1 MFRCLAMSQ
10 SYLRSLLFHRKEA
23 TYFDGDHH
31 KSIALYSNPIE
42 NHRDCRKH
50 IDKQQALT
58 LKGLP
63 RNKTKGYNTAS
74 G

>member
-1 MFRCLAMSQ
+1 MSQ
-10 SYLRSLLFHRKEA
+10 YYLRSLLFHRKEA
-23 TYFDGDHH
+23 TYFDDDHH
-31 KSIALYSNPIE
+31 KGRASYGNPIK

-50 IDKQQALT
+50 IDKQQVLT

-63 RNKTKGYNTAS
+63 RTKAKGYNTAS